1 MVGRMQVCP
10 YYLTRDT
17 AGDAD
22 IVFMPYNYL
31 TDPGSRRAFQH
42 LWAVPSLP
50 PHTLTYEPLILNPHH

>member
-1 MVGRMQVCP
+1 MSLKYEPSSEQVCP

-17 AGDAD
+17 AADAD

-42 LWAVPSLP
+42 LWAVPSL
-50 PHTLTYEPLILNPHH
+50 LSI